1 MANLTT
7 TSSKAK
13 TKSLGDPCASYES
26 MTPLWEKARA
36 IINGQAHARAY
47 DDVVDTHNFTNL
59 LLPFSPTMSQQQY
72 AFYRAEGELPG
83 LVAQYAQVI
92 LGGLL
97 RKPVSIEIPDGVF
110 PAGTEDW
117 IRNQFGSDGTSL
129 HSFLDA
135 AIWEELQSSRAWC
148 LVDYP
153 KVENPDALT
162 PEEAKSLSP
171 YVMLIQAENVINW
184 RKGFNSKTNKQQLIS
199 LVFRYYMEDYTNNK
213 FHPDYI
219 DTVTHYWLDESNFL
233 VVDTYQRKDTNETLN
248 VINGAVS
255 NKYLSNGTNADWQLI
270 GTEYPLMN
278 GERLDFIPAYPL
290 NGQVEPVEPILQP
303 LIDREISLYNKISRR
318 NHLLYG
324 AATYTPVV
332 MSDMTDEEFDDLV
345 TAGLGSWIKLRAGD
359 DVKALETPT
368 SSLKDMETSIQNTIE
383 EMAKM
388 GIRMLAPEGGSNTSG
403 VSLEIRNA
411 AQTAQLGLL
420 NTKISETMTQ
430 IIVVMLRWKFGIEIL
445 PTDIKFTLSADFNPT
460 PVGADWMR
468 LVTEWYQQGIIPR
481 STFIAI
487 AKFNDVLPSDYND
500 EDGIA
505 EIQSDPLVDNQ
516 ATKIDAS
523 ITEMDTRQP
532 PQANTNQ

>member
-7 TSSKAK
+7 TSSKAR

-26 MTPLWEKARA
+26 MLPLWEKSRS

-47 DDVVDTHNFTNL
+47 DDVIDTVYFSNL

-72 AFYRAEGELPG
+72 AFYRSEGELPG
-83 LVAQYAQVI
+83 LVAQYASVI

-97 RKPVSIEIPDGVF
+97 RKPVSIELPDNVF
-110 PAGTEDW
+110 PEGTEDW
-117 IRNQFGSDGTSL
+117 LRTKFGSDGTSL
-129 HSFLDA
+129 HSFLDD
-135 AIWEELQSSRAWC
+135 AIWEELQTSRAWC

-153 KVENPDALT
+153 KVPNSDLLT
-162 PEEAKSLSP
+162 QEELDNLAP

-184 RKGFNSKTNKQQLIS
+184 RKSFNPKTNKQQLSS
-199 LVFRYYMEDYTNNK
+199 LLFRYYSEDYTNNQ
-213 FHPDYI
+213 FHPDYV
-219 DTVTHYWLDESNFL
+219 DTVTHYWLDESNLL
-233 VVDTYQRKDTNETLN
+233 VVDTYVRKDTNETLN

-255 NKYLSNGTNADWQLI
+255 NSYHTNGTSADWVLQN
-270 GTEYPLMN
+270 TEYPLMH

-290 NGQVEPVEPILQP
+290 NGQIDPVEPILQP
-303 LIDREISLYNKISRR
+303 LIDREIALYNKISRR

-332 MSDMTDEEFDDLV
+332 MSDMTDDEFDDLV
-345 TAGLGSWIKLRAGD
+345 NAGLGSWIKLRAGD

-420 NTKISETMTQ
+420 NTKISEVITQ
-430 IIVVMLRWKFGIEIL
+430 IIIVMLKWKYNIDI
-445 PTDIKFTLSADFNPT
+445 PTKDVKFTLSADFNPT

-468 LVTEWYQQGIIPR
+468 LITEWYQQGIIPR

-487 AKFNDVLPSDYND
+487 AKFNDVLPADYND
-500 EDGIA
+500 EDGVA

-516 ATKIDAS
+516 STKIDAS
-523 ITEMDTRQP
+523 ITEL
-532 PQANTNQ
+532 NTNQRTQTNQ